1 MSIEYENQQN
11 QKKDVGN
18 RNAFLSKFNPSNQNR
33 LIPNSVLKFLNY
45 VNLDRFQQIKLKLFT
60 RYE

>member
-1 MSIEYENQQN
+1 MSIEYENHQN

-45 VNLDRFQQIKLKLFT
+45 VNLDRFQQIKLK
-60 RYE
+60 